1 MRGNYEL
8 RVTNYDVENSAPS
21 VQEVVRGLVRR
32 CGKAVEALYGQAVD
46 KGAAREELREV
57 VRVVDGLA
65 RLATAGA
72 AGAAD
77 VRWTMYDVRFGEF
90 ARLRRGDAE
99 LMRSK
104 HCELSMGTHEGWV
117 E

>member
-1 MRGNYEL
+1 MLQTIPLFVNHETLTDR
-8 RVTNYDVENSAPS
+8 
-21 VQEVVRGLVRR
+21 
-32 CGKAVEALYGQAVD
+32 
-46 KGAAREELREV
+46 
-57 VRVVDGLA
+57 
-65 RLATAGA
+65 ATALENA
-72 AGAAD
+72 VAY